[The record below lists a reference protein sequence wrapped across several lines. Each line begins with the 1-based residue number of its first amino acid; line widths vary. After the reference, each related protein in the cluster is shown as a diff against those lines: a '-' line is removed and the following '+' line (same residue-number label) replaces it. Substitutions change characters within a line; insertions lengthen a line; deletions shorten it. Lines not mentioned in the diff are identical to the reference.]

1 MWYPVALRNGSGDPS
16 AKAAGSN
23 TLVVAGVF
31 AASAA
36 LAAILFTLD
45 ARQSRDEQ
53 AQSSSTA
60 PAGETIATATTAGT
74 QEAAA
79 RPQPALRTTASVTVA
94 EPIERLPVDPPDPT
108 PAPTGRPPPN
118 PTDPDAPCAADA
130 VLVDGHFCPFVAH
143 TCERTRRQ
151 ERLGIEPP
159 CEAFKDQVLC
169 QGALKRLRFCIDRFE
184 YPNREGALPAV
195 LVSFDEAERACEAD
209 GKRLCNHYEWTFACE
224 GEAIVPYPIGL
235 ERTPATCNWD
245 AGPESPVVPS
255 QGPRVA
261 SALLA
266 VDKRTAAGERPA
278 CKSPFEVQ
286 DLAGN
291 VAEWTRDPTRTRSSP
306 PFVSVIAGGA
316 WGSSPST
323 CRTLEDSQPP
333 PHRSSLLGFRCCSD
347 PYGPAAAKPP
357 TPRPRGG
364 LRPIYGGASKNP
376 P

>member
-1 MWYPVALRNGSGDPS
+1 MVA
-16 AKAAGSN
+16 A
-23 TLVVAGVF
+23 VF
-31 AASAA
+31 TASAA

-60 PAGETIATATTAGT
+60 PAGESIATATTAGA
-74 QEAAA
+74 QEAGA
-79 RPQPALRTTASVTVA
+79 RPQPALRTTASVVVA
-94 EPIERLPVDPPDPT
+94 EPAAEPSVDSD
-108 PAPTGRPPPN
+108 PAPKPLERAPPN
-118 PTDPDAPCAADA
+118 PIDPDAPCAADA
-130 VLVDGHFCPFVAH
+130 VLVDGWFCPFVAH
-143 TCERTRRQ
+143 TCERMRKQ

-169 QGALKRLRFCIDRFE
+169 QGAFKRLRFCIDRFE
-184 YPNREGALPAV
+184 YPNREGAVPAV

-235 ERTPATCNWD
+235 ERTTATCNWD

-255 QGPRVA
+255 QGARVA
-261 SALLA
+261 TSLLA
-266 VDKRTAAGERPA
+266 IDKRTAAGQRPA

-316 WGSSPST
+316 WGSSAST
-323 CRTLEDSQPP
+323 CRTLEDNQPP
-333 PHRSSLLGFRCCSD
+333 PHRSSVLGFRCCSD
-347 PYGPAAAKPP
+347 AYGRAPP
-357 TPRPRGG
+357 KSALPRPRGG
-364 LRPIYGGASKNP
+364 LRPILP
-376 P
+376 PATSGQR